1 MWPDIEVE
9 LIAWLK
15 AQLNVRHL
23 TDLPA
28 DLAGVLP
35 VNQVTRVGGDD
46 DGLRLDRALVDIDSY
61 AADRAGASLLARQ
74 TRDKLVV
81 GLRGVQTTHAVFG
94 RVSTIAAPAWRPYEN
109 PGLRRVGATYEV
121 YFHPVVS

>member
-1 MWPDIEVE
+1 MWPDVEAE

-28 DLAGVLP
+28 NLTDILP
-35 VNQVTRVGGDD
+35 INQVTRVGGDD
-46 DGLRLDRALVDIDSY
+46 DSIRLDRALVDIDSY
-61 AADRAGASLLARQ
+61 GADRAATSLLARQ
-74 TRDKLVV
+74 TRDKLVMR
-81 GLRGVQTTHAVFG
+81 LRGIQTTAAVFG
-94 RVSTIAAPAWRPYEN
+94 RVSTVSAPAWRPYEN
-109 PGLRRVGATYEV
+109 PALRRMGATYEI